1 MLSFPLCHSDGCG
14 FNLILLV
21 TEQISVSPLY
31 FLFMSFAYFLIV
43 FFFLYIVISLPD
55 MPFANIGA
63 AKKFIRIFPY
73 DLTNF
78 LPTQY
83 FLQVY
88 TGLSILLP

>member
-1 MLSFPLCHSDGCG
+1 
-14 FNLILLV
+14 
-21 TEQISVSPLY
+21 
-31 FLFMSFAYFLIV
+31 
-43 FFFLYIVISLPD
+43 

-88 TGLSILLP
+88 TGLSILLPWAFTEEMF